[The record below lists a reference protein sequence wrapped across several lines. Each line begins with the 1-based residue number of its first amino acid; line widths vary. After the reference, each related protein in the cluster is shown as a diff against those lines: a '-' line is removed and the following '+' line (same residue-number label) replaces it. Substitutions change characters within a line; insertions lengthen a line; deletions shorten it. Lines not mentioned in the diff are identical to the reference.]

1 MFFLILNVF
10 LSFSLVLILEKTS
23 HLRKDWLEKID
34 GRLMKDWWKIDERL
48 DEDWWKID
56 ERLDED
62 WWKIDERLL

>member
-34 GRLMKDWWKIDERL
+34 GRLMKD
-48 DEDWWKID
+48 
-56 ERLDED
+56 
-62 WWKIDERLL
+62 